1 MKDDLQAIKY
11 ENVAFQAQRDVYQ
24 AQLQGCQD
32 TITHLRTRYLDYAR
46 VPGKDSVIINVR
58 KHTASV
64 NDKFHDLPY
73 HITKMQ
79 WRKRYIKLR
88 WLDRYFPDHEVI
100 VKTVVTTQTV
110 FTRLIDLKG
119 KDMLSKNATT
129 LG

>member
-1 MKDDLQAIKY
+1 MNDDLQAIKY

-32 TITHLRTRYLDYAR
+32 TITHLRTRYVDYAR
-46 VPGKDSVIINVR
+46 DPGKDDVIIIVQ

-64 NDKFHDLPY
+64 NDKFHDLAY
-73 HITKMQ
+73 YITKIQ
-79 WRKRYIKLR
+79 RRKRYIRLR

-110 FTRLIDLKG
+110 FTRLKDLKG
-119 KDMLSKNATT
+119 KDMQSKNATT

>member
-119 KDMLSKNATT
+119 KDMQSKNATT

>member
-1 MKDDLQAIKY
+1 MNDDLQAIKY

-32 TITHLRTRYLDYAR
+32 TITHLRTRYVDYAR
-46 VPGKDSVIINVR
+46 DPGKDDVIIIVR

-64 NDKFHDLPY
+64 NDKFHHLAY
-73 HITKMQ
+73 YITKIQ
-79 WRKRYIKLR
+79 RRKRYIRLR

-110 FTRLIDLKG
+110 FTRLKDLKG
-119 KDMLSKNATT
+119 KDMQSKNATT

>member
-46 VPGKDSVIINVR
+46 VPGKDSVIIIVR

-73 HITKMQ
+73 CAARIQ
-79 WRKRYIKLR
+79 RRK
-88 WLDRYFPDHEVI
+88 
-100 VKTVVTTQTV
+100 
-110 FTRLIDLKG
+110 
-119 KDMLSKNATT
+119 
-129 LG
+129 